1 LTSAVSVSSRQQHWQ
16 QQRVMGGGSAA
27 APWAAGW
34 VDERTVAHG
43 WWGPATADTDW
54 CEPNYLWT
62 HYIAEFWNTLSS
74 IPIATFA
81 LHGIWQCH
89 RQRLELKFWVSYA
102 GVFVIGLGSIAF
114 HGTLLRWGQVLD
126 EVPML
131 WASLCFLYVGMTMDG
146 PQPALAA

>member
-1 LTSAVSVSSRQQHWQ
+1 
-16 QQRVMGGGSAA
+16 MGGGSAA

-81 LHGIWQCH
+81 LHGIWAGDLLGSVFLVAH
-89 RQRLELKFWVSYA
+89 GTERTLKFNFPV
-102 GVFVIGLGSIAF
+102 
-114 HGTLLRWGQVLD
+114 TLN
-126 EVPML
+126 
-131 WASLCFLYVGMTMDG
+131 
-146 PQPALAA
+146 